1 MIKKILNLAKTKF
14 PKIALVGL
22 GIFCLFPVSAL
33 AQDRG
38 LTLPDIGIIKVKVEL
53 AKMWV
58 GQFKPYF
65 DDHIGKI
72 DTSFL
77 SDTSVR
83 DKYVSLALAFLVLLF
98 VVEIIACLIEKSNFK
113 TLLPRLITSLVAS
126 TAYVAIITM
135 VLTLANGFM
144 AGLMGNG
151 GSFIE
156 FTQKSMDVLNVEQG
170 LGSTI
175 QNTIS
180 AIIIPGS
187 SGFNVAGNQTKF
199 VIDILLGAYTI
210 IPFIIG
216 ISQFVTD
223 LIINVL
229 FVISPLV
236 AITHIHGSKLSITRN
251 FWNIFFDLV
260 VSKIAFTI
268 SYSFLTGMI
277 NAKIATASG
286 ILDVGLACYIIGC
299 FIAMGAITMAIR
311 EVFNIASNYNV
322 REQINKSST
331 APTRVIQSTTNVVS
345 GGIQTIQSLRR
356 GI

>member
-1 MIKKILNLAKTKF
+1 MLKQTINQIKSKLF
-14 PKIALVGL
+14 QFYFVGL
-22 GIFCLFPVSAL
+22 LGLLILPVYGL
-33 AQDRG
+33 AQDQG
-38 LTLPDIGIIKVKVEL
+38 LNFADLGIIKVKVEL
-53 AKMWV
+53 AKMWIN
-58 GQFKPYF
+58 QFKPYF
-65 DDHIGKI
+65 DSHIGNI

-77 SDTSVR
+77 SDTFTR
-83 DKYVSLALAFLVLLF
+83 DKYVSLAFAFLTLLF
-98 VVEIIACLIEKSNFK
+98 VIEIIACLVEKSNFK
-113 TLLPRLITSLVAS
+113 TLLPRLVTSLVAS

-144 AGLMGNG
+144 AGLMGNN

-175 QNTIS
+175 QNTLT
-180 AIIIPGS
+180 AIVIPGS
-187 SGFNVAGNQTKF
+187 NVFNIAGNQTKF
-199 VIDILLGAYTI
+199 VIDILLAAYTL

-229 FVISPLV
+229 FVVSPLV
-236 AITHIHGSKLSITRN
+236 AITHIHGSKLPITRN

-268 SYSFLTGMI
+268 SYTFLTGMI
-277 NAKIATASG
+277 NTKIATASG
-286 ILDVGLACYIIGC
+286 TLNIGLACFIIGC
-299 FIAMGAITMAIR
+299 FIGMGAITMAIR
-311 EVFNIASNYNV
+311 EVFNVASNYNV
-322 REQINKSST
+322 RDQVNKSST
-331 APTRVIQSTTNVVS
+331 APTRIMQSTTNVVS

>member
-1 MIKKILNLAKTKF
+1 MIIKYLNLTKTKF
-14 PKIALVGL
+14 PKIGLVGL
-22 GIFCLFPVSAL
+22 GFFCLLPITTL

-38 LTLPDIGIIKVKVEL
+38 LSLTDLGIIKVKVEL

-65 DDHIGKI
+65 DSHIGTI

-77 SDTSVR
+77 SDTFIR
-83 DKYVSLALAFLVLLF
+83 DKYVSVAFAFLALLF
-98 VVEIIACLIEKSNFK
+98 VIEIVACLIEKSNFK
-113 TLLPRLITSLVAS
+113 TLLPRLVTSLVAS

-175 QNTIS
+175 QNTIF

-187 SGFNVAGNQTKF
+187 SAFNVAGNQTKF
-199 VIDILLGAYTI
+199 VLDILLGAYTI
-210 IPFIIG
+210 IPFVIG

-223 LIINVL
+223 LIINVM
-229 FVISPLV
+229 FIISPLV
-236 AITHIHGSKLSITRN
+236 AITHIHGSKIPIARN
-251 FWNIFFDLV
+251 FWNIFFDLI
-260 VSKIAFTI
+260 VSKVAFTI
-268 SYSFLTGMI
+268 SYTFLTGII
-277 NAKIATASG
+277 NNKIATAAG
-286 ILDVGLACYIIGC
+286 TIDVGLACFIIGC
-299 FIAMGAITMAIR
+299 FIGMGAITMTIR
-311 EVFNIASNYNV
+311 EVFNMVSSYAI
-322 REQINKSST
+322 REQINKTSGTPS
-331 APTRVIQSTTNVVS
+331 RVIQSTTNVVS

-356 GI
+356 GV